1 MRRTRTTMT
10 RRVDDEYV
18 ILDVTSGRY
27 FSLEEVGALI
37 WERLEAESTMDELVD
52 DVVAAYDVD
61 RERAAADVAD
71 LVADLV
77 EAGLISGDA

>member
-1 MRRTRTTMT
+1 MT

-37 WERLEAESTMDELVD
+37 WKRLEDECTTDELVEA
-52 DVVAAYDVD
+52 VVSGYDVD
-61 RERAAADVAD
+61 RDRAGADIAE
-71 LVADLV
+71 LIAELV
-77 EAGLISGDA
+77 EAGLISGAT